1 MVGLRKWLLATLP
14 VRVAGASGLRGR
26 AGVRA
31 AEHAGIQGAS
41 HFTHAYMQQQA
52 LRTAAPTG
60 SSPST

>member
-1 MVGLRKWLLATLP
+1 MVGLRKLLLATMPLL
-14 VRVAGASGLRGR
+14 VTGASGLLGR
-26 AGVRA
+26 AVMRA